1 MAESGADPQADVRIR
16 PYRETDVV
24 LRDGTTVHLRAARSE
39 DTPRVAAFYRSLSPV
54 SRHLRFFSIGKGAL
68 EERAALDCQV
78 DYVHR
83 FTLLAASG
91 PAAEVV
97 GVASYVR
104 TGPDRAEVAFAVSD
118 RLQGRGLGTLLL
130 AHLAQVAAAHGIAT
144 FEGVMLPENYRMLDV
159 LEQSG
164 FPLQLRPTQDE
175 IAFTMPTSFSPEA
188 VERFERREQLAAI
201 AALEAILRPR
211 SVAVI
216 GASRERGT
224 VAGELFHNLLE
235 YGFQGPVYPV
245 NRNARVVQSVLAY
258 PSVDDLPEA
267 VDLAVIAVPAAN
279 VPEVAEACG
288 RRGVRAIVV
297 ISSGFAEAGPEGR
310 RRQTELV
317 EICRRYGM
325 RLVGPN
331 CMGVINTDASV
342 RLNATFGPKPP
353 RAGRVGFASQ
363 SGALGLAIIDYAGAL
378 ELGLS
383 SFVSLGNK
391 ADISANDLL
400 HFWEADDATDT
411 ILLYVESFGNPR
423 KFGRIA
429 RRVARRKPIVAVKAG
444 RSTAGSRAAASHTGA
459 LLAAADIRVDALFR
473 HAGVIRTDTLEEM
486 FDVAS
491 LLTHQPLP
499 KGRRLAIVTNVG
511 GPAILAADAAEAAG
525 LQLPEFS
532 EATTARLRAGL
543 LPEAST
549 VNPIDLTA
557 PATPEHYAHALRTV
571 VEASEVD
578 AIVAIYLP
586 PLESDPQAIAARV
599 EEAAKLAR
607 SQGKPLAAVFMMAGG
622 PPASLR
628 RAGIPT
634 YPFPEGAVR
643 ALARVADYAAWLAA
657 PERRPPTLAVRRN
670 EAMALVAQ
678 ALGRGGGWL
687 SWEETLRLLE
697 CYGIPLVPCRFASS
711 PAEARQAAEAL
722 GQTPLVVKAVAPG
735 LVHKTER
742 AAVRVN
748 LRSPAEVEL
757 AAERMLH
764 DLRAAGFERVRFV
777 VQPHLSGTEVL
788 VGGLFDQQFGPI
800 VVSATGGIFAEVFH
814 DVSMRLAPVDREEA
828 LAMLAELRGYPL
840 LTGARGRPPADL
852 ESLADIIVRLG
863 KLVEDIP
870 EVAEIDLNPVFA
882 GPDGAW
888 VADARARIEA
898 AAPPPPPGVPSD
910 TP

>member
-1 MAESGADPQADVRIR
+1 MEEREAAPAAGLPVR

-24 LRDGTTVHLRAARSE
+24 LRDGTTVHVRAACP
-39 DTPRVAAFYRSLSPV
+39 DDAQKVAAFYRSLSPA
-54 SRHLRFFSIGKGAL
+54 SRHLRFFSAGKRAL
-68 EERAALDCQV
+68 QERAEVDCQV
-78 DYVHR
+78 DYVTR
-83 FTLLAASG
+83 LTLLATAG
-91 PAAEVV
+91 PEADIV

-104 TGPDRAEVAFAVSD
+104 TGPDRAEVGFAVSD

-130 AHLAQVAAAHGIAT
+130 AHLAQAAAAHGITT

-164 FPLQLRPTQDE
+164 FPLQLRPTLDE
-175 IAFTMPTSFSPEA
+175 IAFTMPTSFTPEA
-188 VERFERREQLAAI
+188 IERFERREQLAAI
-201 AALEAILRPR
+201 AAMEAILRPR

-216 GASRERGT
+216 GASRQRGT
-224 VAGELFHNLLE
+224 VSGELFRNLLE
-235 YGFQGPVYPV
+235 FGFQGPVYPV

-258 PSVDDLPEA
+258 PSVEDLPEP
-267 VDLAVIAVPAAN
+267 VDLAVIAVPAEA
-279 VPEVAEACG
+279 VAEAADACG

-297 ISSGFAEAGPEGR
+297 VSSGFAEAGPEGR
-310 RRQTELV
+310 RRQEELV

-331 CMGVINTDASV
+331 CMGVISTDESV

-353 RAGRVGFASQ
+353 RPGKIGFASQ
-363 SGALGLAIIDYAGAL
+363 SGALGLAIIDYAGTL
-378 ELGLS
+378 GLGLS

-400 HFWEADDATDT
+400 NFWEADPQTDA

-444 RSTAGSRAAASHTGA
+444 RSTAGTRAAASHTGA

-473 HAGVIRTDTLEEM
+473 HSGIIRTDTLEEM

-532 EATTARLRAGL
+532 EETAAKLRAGL
-543 LPEAST
+543 LPEASV
-549 VNPIDLTA
+549 VNPVDLTA
-557 PATPEHYAHALRTV
+557 PATAEHYAHALRTV
-571 VEASEVD
+571 VEAREVD
-578 AIVAIYLP
+578 AVVTIYLP
-586 PLESDPQAIAARV
+586 PLESDPEAIAERIQ
-599 EEAAKLAR
+599 EAALLAR
-607 SQGKPLAAVFMMAGG
+607 ERGKPLAAVFMMAGG

-634 YPFPEGAVR
+634 YTFPEGAVR
-643 ALARVADYAAWLAA
+643 ALARVADYAEWLAV
-657 PERRPPTLAVRRN
+657 PERRPPTLPVRRN
-670 EAMALVAQ
+670 EAMALVAH

-697 CYGIPLVPCRFASS
+697 SYGIPLVPCGFAST
-711 PAEARQAAEAL
+711 PAEARAAAEAL
-722 GQTPLVVKAVAPG
+722 AQTPLVVKAVAPG

-742 AAVRVN
+742 SAVRVN

-757 AAERMLH
+757 AAERMAA
-764 DLRAAGFERVRFV
+764 DLAGAGFQQVRFV

-788 VGGLFDQQFGPI
+788 VGGLFDSQFGPI
-800 VVSATGGIFAEVFH
+800 VVAATGGIFAEVFH
-814 DVSMRLAPVDREEA
+814 DLSMRLAPVDREEA

-840 LTGARGRPPADL
+840 LTGARGRPPANLDA
-852 ESLADIIVRLG
+852 LADIIVRLG

-898 AAPPPPPGVPSD
+898 AAPPPPPGVPTD
-910 TP
+910 AI

>member
-400 HFWEADDATDT
+400 HFWEADDATD
-411 ILLYVESFGNPR
+411 
-423 KFGRIA
+423 
-429 RRVARRKPIVAVKAG
+429 
-444 RSTAGSRAAASHTGA
+444 
-459 LLAAADIRVDALFR
+459 
-473 HAGVIRTDTLEEM
+473 
-486 FDVAS
+486 
-491 LLTHQPLP
+491 
-499 KGRRLAIVTNVG
+499 
-511 GPAILAADAAEAAG
+511 
-525 LQLPEFS
+525 
-532 EATTARLRAGL
+532 
-543 LPEAST
+543 
-549 VNPIDLTA
+549 
-557 PATPEHYAHALRTV
+557 
-571 VEASEVD
+571 
-578 AIVAIYLP
+578 
-586 PLESDPQAIAARV
+586 
-599 EEAAKLAR
+599 
-607 SQGKPLAAVFMMAGG
+607 
-622 PPASLR
+622 
-628 RAGIPT
+628 
-634 YPFPEGAVR
+634 
-643 ALARVADYAAWLAA
+643 
-657 PERRPPTLAVRRN
+657 
-670 EAMALVAQ
+670 
-678 ALGRGGGWL
+678 
-687 SWEETLRLLE
+687 
-697 CYGIPLVPCRFASS
+697 
-711 PAEARQAAEAL
+711 
-722 GQTPLVVKAVAPG
+722 
-735 LVHKTER
+735 
-742 AAVRVN
+742 
-748 LRSPAEVEL
+748 
-757 AAERMLH
+757 
-764 DLRAAGFERVRFV
+764 
-777 VQPHLSGTEVL
+777 
-788 VGGLFDQQFGPI
+788 
-800 VVSATGGIFAEVFH
+800 
-814 DVSMRLAPVDREEA
+814 
-828 LAMLAELRGYPL
+828 
-840 LTGARGRPPADL
+840 
-852 ESLADIIVRLG
+852 
-863 KLVEDIP
+863 
-870 EVAEIDLNPVFA
+870 
-882 GPDGAW
+882 
-888 VADARARIEA
+888 
-898 AAPPPPPGVPSD
+898 
-910 TP
+910 